1 MAPRDAVAWDFD
13 AIMPALRDPDRR
25 IPLLLE
31 VEKWSSTHA
40 DTILEVAARGQ
51 IEKAWTQM
59 TDALHQMA
67 RTQFLRT
74 TSSVPAEI
82 KDATVRRREAL
93 RHRKLCREAL
103 AETNDTDSLLALAWT
118 TWIAVHKLKLAT
130 KNVRRLVQAEAAS
143 QRAQLCCEL
152 QEAWE
157 RRDHSLM
164 WRLARKLGGKRNG
177 PKKIFFNVPSSIRPS
192 SSDWRRFLCGPRE
205 NGRCEGVEAEWPR
218 SDQLEL
224 QRGPLATA
232 PTNKLLHRITKELA
246 KGKARRA
253 VPPWSIPGEIWLMM
267 LRPRD
272 PDILET
278 KHADCDRNRF
288 EQQVASDDIF

>member
-1 MAPRDAVAWDFD
+1 M
-13 AIMPALRDPDRR
+13 
-25 IPLLLE
+25 
-31 VEKWSSTHA
+31 
-40 DTILEVAARGQ
+40 
-51 IEKAWTQM
+51 
-59 TDALHQMA
+59 
-67 RTQFLRT
+67 
-74 TSSVPAEI
+74 
-82 KDATVRRREAL
+82 VRRREAL
-93 RHRKLCREAL
+93 RHRKFCREAL

-192 SSDWRRFLCGPRE
+192 SSDWRSFLCGPRE
-205 NGRCEGVEAEWPR
+205 NGGCERVEAKWPR

-253 VPPWSIPGEIWLMM
+253 VPP
-267 LRPRD
+267 
-272 PDILET
+272 
-278 KHADCDRNRF
+278 
-288 EQQVASDDIF
+288 